1 MQKLSVSLLAGLA
14 AASLFYVGAGAQADD
29 DHGKLRARLQGFNEV
44 PAVFSTGGG
53 EFRARIHGDI
63 VDWELSYEGLE
74 GSITTA
80 AHIHF
85 GQKDV
90 NGGVSVFLCGG
101 TAPACTTGSGTFQG
115 TFSAAD
121 VVGPA
126 VQGISAGEIA
136 ELISAVRAG
145 NTYVNVHTNKHAGGE
160 IRGQVRGNRND

>member
-1 MQKLSVSLLAGLA
+1 MGKRNASLLAGLA
-14 AASLFYVGAGAQADD
+14 VASLFYVGAGVQADD
-29 DHGKLRARLQGFNEV
+29 DHGQLRARLQGFNEV

-74 GSITTA
+74 GSVTTA
-80 AHIHF
+80 AHLHF

-101 TAPACTTGSGTFQG
+101 TTPPCTPGSGTFRG
-115 TFSAAD
+115 SFSAAE
-121 VVGPA
+121 VLGPVA
-126 VQGISAGEIA
+126 QGIGAGEIA